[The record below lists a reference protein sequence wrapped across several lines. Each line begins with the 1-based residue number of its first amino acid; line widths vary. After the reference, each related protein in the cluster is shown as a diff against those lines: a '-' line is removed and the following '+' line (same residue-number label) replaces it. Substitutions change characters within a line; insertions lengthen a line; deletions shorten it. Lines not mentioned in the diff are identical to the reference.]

1 MDFILVIL
9 TIVMLCDMFSN
20 EYDSS
25 FAAILRLSKKGG
37 LKTFYSKYLLSFIL
51 STFSYF
57 FFSIIDIAFLFT
69 YYGVDYLN
77 VGIMSIPLFSSTNMD
92 INILGYLILYKSIS
106 YIGILILSSLITSI
120 SSINKKLPLSIA
132 INIVILFIP
141 YILSAFEITA
151 EELFATN
158 RYKDSQEL
166 LKMINK
172 NIAQIGDNSEKLE
185 IIYNL
190 TKSLTAK

>member
-1 MDFILVIL
+1 
-9 TIVMLCDMFSN
+9 MLCDMFSN

-57 FFSIIDIAFLFT
+57 FFFIIDIAFLFT

-92 INILGYLILYKSIS
+92 INILGYLVLYKSIS

-120 SSINKKLPLSIA
+120 SSITKKLPLSIA

-141 YILSAFEITA
+141 YILSAFEIHT
-151 EELFATN
+151 LDNLNIVLILSPMLIHYCFIPIIIFFSISFVLMHISKKIWISNQCN
-158 RYKDSQEL
+158 RKKS
-166 LKMINK
+166 IPWNV
-172 NIAQIGDNSEKLE
+172 
-185 IIYNL
+185 II
-190 TKSLTAK
+190 